1 MKSYVKK
8 NQSNIYTNV
17 TKLIEK
23 EKQHRALGHVN
34 FQYLNILM
42 KNKLLEGL
50 PEKIKSTHMKCA
62 NCIESKMTNEPFEND
77 RTRATETLQD

>member
-1 MKSYVKK
+1 
-8 NQSNIYTNV
+8 
-17 TKLIEK
+17 
-23 EKQHRALGHVN
+23 
-34 FQYLNILM
+34 M

-77 RTRATETLQD
+77 RTRATETL